1 VTTTY
6 RSARQSLEAES
17 ARRERHFFRA
27 RPVGESGPIAKTV
40 SYIAVV
46 LLALICI
53 VPFFYIAST
62 SLKNSTVL
70 FEFPPQWIPKEF
82 FWGNYT
88 RLLTETLF
96 PRWVFNTLL
105 VATSVTLIKVVM
117 DSMAA
122 YAFSKMSFPGRNI
135 LFLAVMATL
144 MIPFGALL
152 LPLYFEVR
160 DMGITNSYLALI
172 LPPLA
177 NPLGIFL
184 MRSFIEQ
191 LPSDLENAARLDG
204 VSEFGIY
211 RRIILPLVRPGL
223 VVLAIQTFFIQYTSF
238 VWPLVAVSSDQMKVI
253 TTGLA
258 TQRGVMTVNYAAF
271 SAGAV
276 MAMIPITIVFLLL
289 QRYFM
294 AASLEGALKQ

>member
-1 VTTTY
+1 MTTY
-6 RSARQSLEAES
+6 RSARPASGQGGVRPNRRLFRSRA
-17 ARRERHFFRA
+17 ARD
-27 RPVGESGPIAKTV
+27 VGPIATGI
-40 SYIAVV
+40 SYV
-46 LLALICI
+46 LVILIALICI
-53 VPFFYIAST
+53 VPFFYILST
-62 SLKNSTVL
+62 SLKNTTVL

-105 VATSVTLIKVVM
+105 VATSVTVIKVFM

-122 YAFSKMSFPGRNI
+122 YAFAKMDFPGRNF

-160 DMGITNSYLALI
+160 EFGLTDSYLALI

-211 RRIILPLVRPGL
+211 RRIILPLVKPGL
-223 VVLAIQTFFIQYTSF
+223 VVLAIQTFFLQYTSF
-238 VWPLVAVSSDQMKVI
+238 IWPLVAVSSDQMKLI

-258 TQRGVMTVNYAAF
+258 TQRGIMSVNYAAF

-276 MAMIPITIVFLLL
+276 MAMIPITIVFLVL

-294 AASLEGALKQ
+294 AASLAGALKQ

>member
-1 VTTTY
+1 VTATY
-6 RSARQSLEAES
+6 RSARDTRPEDRGAG
-17 ARRERHFFRA
+17 ARHFFRPRA
-27 RPVGESGPIAKTV
+27 VGETGPIARAV
-40 SYIAVV
+40 SYV
-46 LLALICI
+46 LIILIALICI
-53 VPFFYIAST
+53 LPFFYILST

-70 FEFPPQWIPKEF
+70 FEFPPQWIPKELY
-82 FWGNYT
+82 WGNYT

-105 VATSVTLIKVVM
+105 VATSITLIKVIL

-122 YAFSKMSFPGRNI
+122 YAFSKMSFPGRNV

-152 LPLYFEVR
+152 LPLYFEVH
-160 DMGITNSYLALI
+160 DLGITNSYLALI

-211 RRIILPLVRPGL
+211 RRIILPLVKPGL
-223 VVLAIQTFFIQYTSF
+223 VVLAIQTFFLQYTSF
-238 VWPLVAVSSDQMKVI
+238 VWPLVAVSSDEMKMI

-271 SAGAV
+271 SAGAI

-294 AASLEGALKQ
+294 AASLAGALKQ